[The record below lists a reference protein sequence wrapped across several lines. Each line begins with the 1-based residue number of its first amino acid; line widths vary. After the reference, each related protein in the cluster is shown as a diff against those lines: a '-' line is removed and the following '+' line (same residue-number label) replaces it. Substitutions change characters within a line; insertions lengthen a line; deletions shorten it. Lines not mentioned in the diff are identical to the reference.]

1 MRMMLAGD
9 DSRNSMLTE
18 RKLKSGGAWVDLLD
32 PSDEERAQVG
42 KAHGVRVP
50 ARSEIEEIESSS
62 RLSRDGN
69 TLYMNMPV
77 VTVDPDG
84 TIMPSP
90 MGFVL
95 SGKVVVT
102 IHFARL
108 HTTSAVLAKLDE
120 GLTEVS
126 APDIFA
132 LVIEGMVDFGADQL
146 ETIAADMTAISQ
158 RVFRRNDTR
167 QPNIREMHKILRRML
182 SQIGYTGEHLSQIRE
197 TLLGLQRI
205 ITYTMETCR
214 TWDETDFLD
223 RLSTARHDLQSLIEH
238 ETHLSDKAQF
248 LLDANL
254 GFINTEQN
262 DIFKVLTIVS
272 VVGIPPTFFASMW
285 GMNFHDMPELA
296 WPHGYFI
303 GLGIIAAS
311 TLVPI
316 LWFKWRG
323 WW

>member
-1 MRMMLAGD
+1 
-9 DSRNSMLTE
+9 MLTE
-18 RKLKSGGAWVDLLD
+18 RKLKSGGVWIDLLD
-32 PSDEERAQVG
+32 PSEEERAQAAKSTG
-42 KAHGVRVP
+42 LRVP
-50 ARSEIEEIESSS
+50 PREEIEEIESSS

-69 TLYMNMPV
+69 VLYMNMPV
-77 VTVDPDG
+77 ATIDG
-84 TIMPSP
+84 EGVLVPSP
-90 MGFVL
+90 IGFVL
-95 SGKVVVT
+95 SGTVVIT
-102 IHFARL
+102 IHYAKL
-108 HTTSAVLAKLDE
+108 HTTAAVMEKLDT
-120 GLTEVS
+120 GLKEVS

-146 ETIAADMTAISQ
+146 ENIAADLTAISQ
-158 RVFRRNDTR
+158 RVFRRKDVV

-214 TWDETDFLD
+214 TWDEQDFLD
-223 RLSTARHDLQSLIEH
+223 RLGTARHDLQSLVEH
-238 ETHLSDKAQF
+238 ENHLADKAQF

-285 GMNFHDMPELA
+285 GMNFHDMPELS

-316 LWFKWRG
+316 IWFKWRG